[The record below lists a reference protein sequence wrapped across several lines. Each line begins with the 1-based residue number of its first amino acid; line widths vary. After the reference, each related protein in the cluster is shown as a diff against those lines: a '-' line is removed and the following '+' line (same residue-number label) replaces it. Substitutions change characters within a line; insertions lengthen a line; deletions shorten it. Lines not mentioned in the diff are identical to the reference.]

1 MEKAT
6 MGGGPARSATATFA
20 GGCFW
25 CTEAIFLRLKGAD
38 TVVSGYSG
46 GDMDNPSYEKVSSGI
61 SGHTETIQIIFNPKI
76 ISYEDLLYI
85 FFRTHDPTTM
95 NRQGADVG
103 TQYRSAIFF
112 HNDNQK
118 REAEKTK
125 EEAQTHFSDPI
136 VTEIVPFKSF
146 YKAEN
151 YHQNYYSQNPQKAY
165 CKLVIDPKIIKLQKD
180 FKKYLK

>member
-1 MEKAT
+1 
-6 MGGGPARSATATFA
+6 
-20 GGCFW
+20 
-25 CTEAIFLRLKGAD
+25 
-38 TVVSGYSG
+38 
-46 GDMDNPSYEKVSSGI
+46 MDNPTYEKVSSGI

-146 YKAEN
+146 FKAGNYPQN
-151 YHQNYYSQNPQKAY
+151 YHS
-165 CKLVIDPKIIKLQKD
+165 
-180 FKKYLK
+180 

>member
-6 MGGGPARSATATFA
+6 FG

-76 ISYEDLLYI
+76 ISYEVLLYI

-103 TQYRSAIFF
+103 TQYRSAIFY
-112 HNDNQK
+112 HNENQK
-118 REAEKTK
+118 KVAERAKK
-125 EEAQTHFSDPI
+125 DAQKLYKNPI
-136 VTEIVPFKSF
+136 VTEVLPFENF
-146 YKAEN
+146 YDAEE
-151 YHQNYYSQNPQKAY
+151 YHQNYYAQNPEKAY
-165 CKLVIDPKIIKLQKD
+165 CKLVIDPKITKLQKD